1 MTLDTAYFK
10 QGDTQTDLKVV
21 LTDDR
26 GAVDI
31 STGVS
36 SVKFTMTEQGTGNV
50 ILSLQSCTIN
60 TESGTLPNGFTYNR
74 TVSYA
79 WQSQDVAT
87 IGTYNGEWLVTFTNG
102 KTRKFPTGKPAYKT
116 IVIQADLN

>member
-10 QGDTQTDLKVV
+10 QGDTATDLKVV

-36 SVKFTMTEQGTGNV
+36 SVKFTMIEQGTGTV
-50 ILSLQSCTIN
+50 ILSLQNCTVN
-60 TESGTLPNGFTYNR
+60 TESGTLPNGIAYTR

-79 WQSQDVAT
+79 WQSSDVAE
-87 IGTYNGEWLVTFTNG
+87 IGKYYGEWLVTMN
-102 KTRKFPTGKPAYKT
+102 
-116 IVIQADLN
+116 